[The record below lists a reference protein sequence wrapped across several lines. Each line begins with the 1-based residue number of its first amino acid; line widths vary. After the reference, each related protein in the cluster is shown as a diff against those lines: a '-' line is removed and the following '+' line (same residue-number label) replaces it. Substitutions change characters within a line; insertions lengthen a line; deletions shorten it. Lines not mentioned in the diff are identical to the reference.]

1 MRQTGLSKGG
11 KLYVPTSLDMKN
23 NKDYNFNSMDLIRF
37 MFKHKWPII
46 MVTLIA
52 AIASVI
58 VSYTITPKYKS
69 SVILYPK
76 TQVSVSHALTT
87 AELIDPDDH
96 IMNFG
101 DEEATEQLIQTL
113 YSEEIRLAIIEK
125 FDLFHHYN
133 IDASGEYPMTRLHE
147 EFTDNI
153 RFKKTEYQAVQ
164 IEVMDADPQMAA
176 NIANEIA
183 SLLDKTLNRMQNDVA
198 IEILK
203 VVESEYNNLLSEI
216 DQLEKSLKTIT
227 NKKDDPRYIS
237 LSEQLLNENKRLSDL
252 KSKLVEA
259 RVNAS
264 QDLPR
269 KFIVAKAYAAEKKSY
284 PVRWLICVVSTLSA
298 FVFAILMMLFIER
311 YKDLFNLKS

>member
-1 MRQTGLSKGG
+1 MS
-11 KLYVPTSLDMKN
+11 TSLDMKN

-46 MVTLIA
+46 IVTVIA

-58 VSYTITPKYKS
+58 VSYTITPKFKS

-76 TQVSVSHALTT
+76 TQVAVSHALTT

-113 YSEEIRLAIIEK
+113 YSEDIRLAIIKK
-125 FDLFHHYN
+125 FNLFEHYN
-133 IDASGEYPMTRLHE
+133 INTEGEYPMTTLHE
-147 EFTDNI
+147 EFSENI

-164 IEVMDADPQMAA
+164 IEVMDTDPQMAA
-176 NIANEIA
+176 DIANEIA
-183 SLLDKTLNRMQNDVA
+183 SLLDKTLNRMQNEVA
-198 IEILK
+198 IEILR
-203 VVESEYNNLLSEI
+203 VVEHEYQTLMAEI
-216 DQLEKSLKTIT
+216 DQLEKELQNFG
-227 NKKDDPRYIS
+227 NKRTDPKYIS
-237 LSEQLLNENKRLSDL
+237 LSEQLLNENKRLSNL
-252 KSKLVEA
+252 KSKRVEA
-259 RVNAS
+259 RVNAN

-269 KFIVAKAYAAEKKSY
+269 KFTVARAYPAEKKSY

-311 YKDLFNLKS
+311 YKDLFKLKS